1 MSAPPPARATR
12 RATRERSR
20 AAAGQLAESLPPD
33 TLRVICLSLKTCST
47 DDAVRRLLCMEQTC
61 KSWRAALRISEDEIW
76 KELALERFPSLSGI
90 LRLGPT
96 TAPYRRLYRQ
106 QLLGERALHYKCPPL
121 DPGPEMS
128 AYIFSCELYL
138 DDELVGGATIIGEDQ
153 SRRLVFVVDMHAGPR
168 SMAAWEQLMED
179 QAVQA
184 TADHFLHLRVSVTR
198 RADLSTIVLFH
209 DYEVSDVHD
218 AGEDQG
224 LILWFTH
231 ETAPLP
237 SKVAAAGL
245 CTEEHSLVGCGN
257 LNTLALSPQISVT
270 GSGTSCACQCDFVN
284 NTELEFPSTE
294 RLVRTYFAH
303 YAPWPDVLA

>member
-1 MSAPPPARATR
+1 
-12 RATRERSR
+12 
-20 AAAGQLAESLPPD
+20 
-33 TLRVICLSLKTCST
+33 
-47 DDAVRRLLCMEQTC
+47 
-61 KSWRAALRISEDEIW
+61 
-76 KELALERFPSLSGI
+76 
-90 LRLGPT
+90 
-96 TAPYRRLYRQ
+96 
-106 QLLGERALHYKCPPL
+106 
-121 DPGPEMS
+121 MS

-153 SRRLVFVVDMHAGPR
+153 SRRLVFVVHMHAGPR

-209 DYEVSDVHD
+209 DYEVSDVH
-218 AGEDQG
+218 AREDQG

-245 CTEEHSLVGCGN
+245 CTEEHALMGHGN
-257 LNTLALSPQISVT
+257 LNTLALSPQISVM
-270 GSGTSCACQCDFVN
+270 GDGTSCECQCDFVN

>member
-76 KELALERFPSLSGI
+76 KELALERFPSLRGI
-90 LRLGPT
+90 LRIEPT

-138 DDELVGGATIIGEDQ
+138 DHQLIGGSTIIGED
-153 SRRLVFVVDMHAGPR
+153 RRLTFKMDMHAGPT
-168 SMAAWEQLMED
+168 SMDEWVRLMED
-179 QAVQA
+179 QIVQA
-184 TADHFLHLRVSVTR
+184 LAKHELRLCVSVTR
-198 RADLSTIVLFH
+198 RADLSTIVLF
-209 DYEVSDVHD
+209 DDFNVSDVYD
-218 AGEDQG
+218 SGDDED
-224 LILWFTH
+224 LLLWFTPY
-231 ETAPLP
+231 TASLP
-237 SKVAAAGL
+237 SKVEGAGL
-245 CTEEHSLVGCGN
+245 CTHDDISAVGHGN
-257 LNTLALSPQISVT
+257 LNTLAFASTFSV
-270 GSGTSCACQCDFVN
+270 SGKDRSCECQCDFVN
-284 NTELEFPSTE
+284 NTDLESQSTE
-294 RLVRTYFAH
+294 RLVRKYFAH
-303 YAPWPDVLA
+303 YAPWPDVPA